1 MSLIKIVEQYQN
13 EIIYLELPLTYLFE
27 GNKLS
32 LSLLNKVKRLVEEN
46 KERIFLI
53 TNYSSLLNKVYAHWP
68 DFNKYLYFYDIPNN
82 LYSSILSIDGC
93 NGLYINSTE
102 YREFFNTNN
111 IIASKFLQFILQDTK
126 KILINVNKSDIIKYQ
141 QENLLLVCE

>member
-1 MSLIKIVEQYQN
+1 MQFSYSAKFSYNLKFPADKNIVHTYDY
-13 EIIYLELPLTYLFE
+13 IIEKYI
-27 GNKLS
+27 
-32 LSLLNKVKRLVEEN
+32 
-46 KERIFLI
+46 IFSDR
-53 TNYSSLLNKVYAHWP
+53 NNGE
-68 DFNKYLYFYDIPNN
+68 FNKYLYFYDIPNN